1 MTEMI
6 PWEDV
11 RAELIASGKVTEESL
26 AQAKVELDAYVA
38 GYRLAELRHKTG
50 MTQVQVAEAMGVSQ
64 ARISAMERG
73 DVDSLTIASV
83 RGYVTALGGTVR
95 IVASLDDTDVT
106 LRLPNDADT
115 TNVSYASGDAHAS
128 RDPHHSAA

>member
-26 AQAKVELDAYVA
+26 AQAKVELDAYIA

-106 LRLPNDADT
+106 LRLPRDSQT
-115 TNVSYASGDAHAS
+115 TSASGDTHAS